1 MSSSSHMNDRF
12 DDLARRIEE
21 IAEEVADISRDVLSD
36 AVAAGGSDRTEAVRL
51 EQRLQKV
58 RRALV
63 KAEQLLTTDGT
74 NSDD

>member
-1 MSSSSHMNDRF
+1 MRPSPDLNDRF

-21 IAEEVADISRDVLSD
+21 IAEEVADISRDLLSD
-36 AVAAGGSDRTEAVRL
+36 AVSSSGTERSDSVKL

-63 KAEQLLTTDGT
+63 KAEQLLTADGT
-74 NSDD
+74 SSVD

>member
-1 MSSSSHMNDRF
+1 MSLTPDLNDRF
-12 DDLARRIEE
+12 DDLSRRIGE

-36 AVAAGGSDRTEAVRL
+36 ALAASGAGRSDAVRL

-63 KAEQLLTTDGT
+63 KAEQLLTADGT
-74 NSDD
+74 SSDD

>member
-1 MSSSSHMNDRF
+1 MNPRSERDDRF

-21 IAEEVADISRDVLSD
+21 IAEEVADISREVLSD
-36 AVAAGGSDRTEAVRL
+36 AVSSAGADRTDAVRL

-63 KAEQLLTTDGT
+63 KAEQLLTADGT
-74 NSDD
+74 SSDD

>member
-1 MSSSSHMNDRF
+1 MSPSPDLNDRF

-21 IAEEVADISRDVLSD
+21 IAEEVADISRDLLSD
-36 AVAAGGSDRTEAVRL
+36 AVSSSGTERSDSVKL

-63 KAEQLLTTDGT
+63 KAEQLLTADGT
-74 NSDD
+74 SSVD

>member
-1 MSSSSHMNDRF
+1 MSPSPDLNDRF

-21 IAEEVADISRDVLSD
+21 IAEEVADISRDLLSD
-36 AVAAGGSDRTEAVRL
+36 AVSSSGTERSDSVKL

-63 KAEQLLTTDGT
+63 KAKQLLTADGT
-74 NSDD
+74 SSVD

>member
-1 MSSSSHMNDRF
+1 MNPRSERDDRF

-21 IAEEVADISRDVLSD
+21 IAEEVADISREVLSD
-36 AVAAGGSDRTEAVRL
+36 AVSSAGADRADAVRL

-63 KAEQLLTTDGT
+63 KAEQLLTADGT
-74 NSDD
+74 SSDD

>member
-1 MSSSSHMNDRF
+1 MTLHTDLNRRF
-12 DDLARRIEE
+12 DELARRIEE

-36 AVAAGGSDRTEAVRL
+36 AVASPGDERAEAVRL

-63 KAEQLLTTDGT
+63 KAEQLLTADGT
-74 NSDD
+74 SSDD